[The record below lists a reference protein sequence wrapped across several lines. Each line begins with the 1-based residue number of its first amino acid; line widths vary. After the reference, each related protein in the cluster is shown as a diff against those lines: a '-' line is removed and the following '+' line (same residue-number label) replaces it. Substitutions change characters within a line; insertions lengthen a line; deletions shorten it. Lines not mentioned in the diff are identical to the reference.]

1 MQATFT
7 DEVDAIDKAI
17 AERIGREKHRI
28 WFRNSTRLRLVEH
41 TLTIAVPNRFIG
53 TWVEN
58 HFMADIAAAARHVTG
73 AERKIA
79 FSIDPTLAA
88 PSESTPAG
96 DAGALRQRRRET
108 MQTRV
113 RKEAASPGGRLK
125 LSLDTFVVGTKNE
138 LAYNAA
144 RALIQEES
152 SPFNP
157 LFVHGGYGVGKTHL
171 LQGVCNAIADRRP
184 GARWLYVSAE
194 DFANQYVM
202 ALKTKKLDT
211 FRRRFRQVDLLA
223 IDDIHFLSNKNAMQE
238 EFLHTFNTIDLAGKQ
253 VVLAS
258 DAHPKMIGQ
267 LCERLVNRFVSG
279 MVVKM
284 DPPDFEMRCRICRQ
298 RAQQLKK
305 DIPDAVIRYVAENV
319 PSNVRELE
327 GALLKLVAFAS
338 LGQERITLAVA
349 RNVLADHIS
358 RTDPIV
364 HLSEIES
371 TVASFFGVTAAD
383 IHSARKDRTV
393 SLARSFCMHLARRFT
408 KMSYPEIGRLMGGK
422 NHATVILANRKVEDL
437 VQRNAQVRW
446 HGPQGNR
453 VARAKDVLEGFLANL
468 S

>member
-7 DEVDAIDKAI
+7 DEVDAIDKVI
-17 AERIGREKHRI
+17 AERIGPEKHRV
-28 WFRNSTRLRLVEH
+28 WFRNSTRLSLAED
-41 TLTIAVPNRFIG
+41 TLSIAVPNRFIG
-53 TWVEN
+53 TWIEN
-58 HFMADIAAAARHVTG
+58 HFMSHIAEAVRQVTG
-73 AERKIA
+73 AQRKIS
-79 FSIDPTLAA
+79 FSIDPTLTEQSSDAAA
-88 PSESTPAG
+88 PGQPA
-96 DAGALRQRRRET
+96 LQRRRQET

-113 RKEAASPGGRLK
+113 RKHAGPVAMRLK
-125 LSLDTFVVGTKNE
+125 LSLDTFVVGVKNE

-144 RALIQEES
+144 RAVIQEDT

-171 LQGVCNAIADRRP
+171 LQGVCNAVAQRRP
-184 GARWLYVSAE
+184 ATRWLYVSAE

-223 IDDIHFLSNKNAMQE
+223 IDDIHFLSNKTVMQE

-253 VVLAS
+253 IVLAS
-258 DAHPKMIGQ
+258 DAHPKMIAQ

-284 DPPDFEMRCRICRQ
+284 EAPDFEMRCRICRQ
-298 RAQQLKK
+298 RAQQMKK
-305 DIPDAVIRYVAENV
+305 SIPDAVVRYVAENIA
-319 PSNVRELE
+319 SNVRELE
-327 GALLKLVAFAS
+327 GALIKLVAFAS
-338 LGQERITLAVA
+338 LGNDRITLAMA
-349 RNVLADHIS
+349 RSVLAEHIS

-364 HLSEIES
+364 HISEIES
-371 TVASFFGVTAAD
+371 AVASFFGVTAAE

-393 SLARSFCMHLARRFT
+393 SLARSFCMYLARRFT

-422 NHATVILANRKVEDL
+422 NHATVILANRKVTDL
-437 VQRNAQVRW
+437 VERNAQIRW
-446 HGPQGNR
+446 NGPNGNR
-453 VARAKDVLEGFLANL
+453 LAQAKDVLESLIASL